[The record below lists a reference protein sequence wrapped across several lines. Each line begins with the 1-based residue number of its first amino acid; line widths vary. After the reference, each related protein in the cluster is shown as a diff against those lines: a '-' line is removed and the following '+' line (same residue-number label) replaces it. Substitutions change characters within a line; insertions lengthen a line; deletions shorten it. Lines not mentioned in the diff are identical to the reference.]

1 MRIVL
6 SLSLLALLAACGADG
21 QPEPPKPG
29 ITIRGEAQAGVV
41 GKL

>member
-21 QPEPPKPG
+21 QPEPPKAG
-29 ITIRGEAQAGVV
+29 FSGEIQAGVV